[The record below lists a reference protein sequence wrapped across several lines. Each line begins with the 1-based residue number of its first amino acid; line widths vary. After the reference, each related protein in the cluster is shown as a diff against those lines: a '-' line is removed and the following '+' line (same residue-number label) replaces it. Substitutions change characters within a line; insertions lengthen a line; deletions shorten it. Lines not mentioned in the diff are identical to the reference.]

1 MQLQELFQTPDVLVG
16 FKASDKWDAIERVL
30 RHLESRDRF
39 PAAQTSAFLEA
50 VLGRERSMSTG
61 MEHGLAMPHA
71 AVDGLDEVVAC
82 LAICGEGNALDFEST
97 DASPTRIVVLLLIPR
112 NQKLLHIR
120 TLAEIARLMS
130 KYEARQQLLNA
141 TDSQQAWAVLSD

>member
-1 MQLQELFQTPDVLVG
+1 MQLQELFQAPDVLVG

-30 RHLESRDRF
+30 RHLEARERI
-39 PAAQTSAFLEA
+39 PANQTGTYLDA

-71 AVDGLDEVVAC
+71 AVDGLSEVVAC
-82 LAICGEGNALDFEST
+82 LAICGEQDSLDFEST

-112 NQKLLHIR
+112 TQKLLHIR

-130 KYEARQQLLNA
+130 KYEARQHLLKA
-141 TDSQQAWAVLSD
+141 ADGEEAWSALAN